1 MKHVWTWNISHFSK
15 FLWWVFCMI
24 NKSNVYEHKIENS
37 EWRHWTFMRFFY
49 INNSRCYTINRWSI
63 SRFKKIRETKQTMR
77 LFLPRRI
84 LEMHLK
90 RKHIICQQAE
100 LRFSPLEYFIL
111 LYEVQLFLVNLRL
124 SNYMLFDTR
133 INTFIAVLK
142 F

>member
-1 MKHVWTWNISHFSK
+1 MWNRRAAEQMKHVWTWNISHFSK

-100 LRFSPLEYFIL
+100 LRFSPLEYFIEYIREL
-111 LYEVQLFLVNLRL
+111 SIEVSHIRKPLWCLP
-124 SNYMLFDTR
+124 
-133 INTFIAVLK
+133 
-142 F
+142 